1 MLGSTRQS
9 CVFVF
14 VPTIPMTDDG
24 PAPSSLYNSR
34 KYMKDLWEAW
44 QVRMGQ
50 PDHELRGN
58 IIL

>member
-1 MLGSTRQS
+1 
-9 CVFVF
+9 
-14 VPTIPMTDDG
+14 MTDG